1 MRRIRFTTHV
11 PIAGTQRNLSWASD
25 IEAFMRLRPVH
36 LLVSML
42 TIATLAPYAYAEPP
56 AYAGRESPVGVPV
69 TEPLAYSSGV
79 VPFVA
84 EQGTRL
90 AGERVYAGYRFGCG
104 LGIEGAQYQTAARD
118 LASTTDTLSVAG
130 TVSLPLADKV
140 VATAKAGWHV
150 AESNVAVLVKDPG
163 AVAPDRL
170 VGLGVAYQTR
180 ENVALTVESQR
191 FGGRPT
197 TSLGAIPSQTYL
209 VGARVQF

>member
-1 MRRIRFTTHV
+1 
-11 PIAGTQRNLSWASD
+11 
-25 IEAFMRLRPVH
+25 MRLRPAH

-42 TIATLAPYAYAEPP
+42 TIATVAPYAYAESP

-90 AGERVYAGYRFGCG
+90 AGERAYAGYRFACG

-150 AESNVAVLVKDPG
+150 AESNIAVLVNNPG

-170 VGLGVAYQTR
+170 VGIGVAYQTR
-180 ENVALTVESQR
+180 QNVALTLESQH
-191 FGGRPT
+191 FSGQPT
-197 TSLGAIPSQTYL
+197 AALGAIPSQTYL
-209 VGARVQF
+209 IGARVQF